1 MGVAQ
6 QRDFYRLQELTE
18 SDIDL
23 ITRIAING
31 TKNTLLKEANAGWIH
46 SFQMVFKIKA
56 NFEKHGI
63 KNAEIEKFIDEAIN
77 NIEEDLHSHIETES
91 APHLESLKTRDA
103 SLFHDDEKYMEFCHF
118 LAIQYLRTNKIK
130 KNLVRNI
137 GDLAGG
143 YIERALGVIRH
154 IYATNLAWSIYAKK
168 HGDNFKP
175 TLLLNN
181 SSRSFIAGDQ
191 PIINTHAVKSGY
203 AEIVD
208 DVEFYYPISP
218 NTSLIISKDY
228 FCGTD
233 DQVEI
238 NEEQADYFNNLIAAS
253 AEEQIFGR
261 EETDLEP
268 YIHKI
273 TQNAQA

>member
-6 QRDFYRLQELTE
+6 QCDFYRLQELTE

-233 DQVEI
+233 DQVET